1 MKKCLKF
8 VPSNIG
14 KESVNIC
21 SLLPMHRCINT
32 CVWSYV
38 SIPNPFVVEQL
49 KNSQLIEMVFSGKFI
64 LENNNG
70 AAAMKDL
77 GKEWTYYSYKWN
89 FQHLHPRAILSFF
102 ICIISAIVF
111 ISGGKIPCCIKLIS
125 KSKAILCYA
134 KNKKKKAKWGIN
146 K

>member
-49 KNSQLIEMVFSGKFI
+49 KNSQLIEKMVFSGKFI

-77 GKEWTYYSYKWN
+77 GKEWTFYSNKWN
-89 FQHLHPRAILSFF
+89 FQHLHQRAKLSSL
-102 ICIISAIVF
+102 ICIISAIVALVE
-111 ISGGKIPCCIKLIS
+111 GKFLVCIKLIS
-125 KSKAILCYA
+125 NSKAILC
-134 KNKKKKAKWGIN
+134 
-146 K
+146 